1 MPTQELEP
9 DQATIFFKV
18 IDGFIE
24 QVDLSKVPKNQVMR
38 TFFYLKP
45 LIRKKALT
53 LEQMERQLLLAG
65 NIAGLRLSSTL
76 APGTIEGATTLV
88 VEAEHQLISG
98 GVSFDSIIQ

>member
-1 MPTQELEP
+1 MTLIILAPNVLQNIIDLNKYKEKIVGKTLTVDALYATALEIEQDFNQNGFPLVRVILPTQELEP

-45 LIRKKALT
+45 LIRKKL
-53 LEQMERQLLLAG
+53 
-65 NIAGLRLSSTL
+65 
-76 APGTIEGATTLV
+76 
-88 VEAEHQLISG
+88 
-98 GVSFDSIIQ
+98 